1 MLLSLALMVVVCLG
15 APYILR
21 IWPDLPP
28 NCVWLL
34 RALSLDLVL
43 TAARVVPTMLI
54 RSSISTIW
62 KAISAR
68 GLPDRTVLRSGTIIL
83 ARMNLG
89 VMALVGAVLA
99 QGFFGVIG
107 AYAMRPWKPSLV
119 ID

>member
-43 TAARVVPTMLI
+43 TAARVVPTMLME
-54 RSSISTIW
+54 RHLQYGRLSLLEVFD
-62 KAISAR
+62 
-68 GLPDRTVLRSGTIIL
+68 GTVLRSGHHPRENEPGGDGVGRSGPRARLLRRHRCVRDAPLEAL
-83 ARMNLG
+83 ARH
-89 VMALVGAVLA
+89 
-99 QGFFGVIG
+99 
-107 AYAMRPWKPSLV
+107 R
-119 ID
+119 